1 MGSFLSCDEC
11 DKCNEYKSNVML
23 LRDELEKK
31 KFEIELLN
39 EEIDRLNDRLNIR
52 NYIYNVKF

>member
-1 MGSFLSCDEC
+1 MGSLLSCDEC
-11 DKCNEYKSNVML
+11 SKCNENKANVML

-52 NYIYNVKF
+52 NYIYNVKI

>member
-1 MGSFLSCDEC
+1 
-11 DKCNEYKSNVML
+11 ML
-23 LRDELEKK
+23 LNDDIQKK

>member
-1 MGSFLSCDEC
+1 MGSFFSCDEC
-11 DKCNEYKSNVML
+11 SKCNEHKSNVML
-23 LRDELEKK
+23 LRDDIQKK

>member
-1 MGSFLSCDEC
+1 MGSLLSCDEC
-11 DKCNEYKSNVML
+11 DKCKEYKANVML
-23 LRDELEKK
+23 LNDDIQKK